1 MGNEDGNGHN
11 DRRHHPLQFCRH
23 LLVKHRIKNRLASTL
38 NRSKKDVQ
46 SQLFFLLFLFQY
58 VLFYFLHFSRDRSKI
73 QRDSPCPCPPPSPP
87 QHPLYKPSIECKQF
101 TSGVTVKTG
110 SRSISAELI
119 ASIPCWDIQDSFALY
134 SLVSERSEPGGHHER
149 ERGERQFTAST
160 SNEIS

>member
-1 MGNEDGNGHN
+1 M
-11 DRRHHPLQFCRH
+11 
-23 LLVKHRIKNRLASTL
+23 
-38 NRSKKDVQ
+38 
-46 SQLFFLLFLFQY
+46 
-58 VLFYFLHFSRDRSKI
+58 FYFISSISQGTHLKGSVIAHA
-73 QRDSPCPCPPPSPP
+73 PPPLPH

-134 SLVSERSEPGGHHER
+134 SLVSERSEDTMNGSGGK
-149 ERGERQFTAST
+149 RQFTAST

>member
-73 QRDSPCPCPPPSPP
+73 QRDSPCPPPSPH